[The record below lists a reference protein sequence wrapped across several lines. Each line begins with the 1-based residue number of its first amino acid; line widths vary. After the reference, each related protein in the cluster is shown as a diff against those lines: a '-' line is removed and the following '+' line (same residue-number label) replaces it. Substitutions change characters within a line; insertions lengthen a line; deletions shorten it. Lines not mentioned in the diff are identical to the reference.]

1 MNKIQYPAII
11 VVEGTSDEA
20 LISSFM
26 DADIVVTNG
35 SDVPRETIEYLK
47 EAKKKRDI
55 VVLTDPDCPG
65 KRIRDIL
72 NREIPGL
79 LHAFVLKEHAIKHR
93 KVGVAESS
101 KEDVLD
107 ALSHIVPTASS
118 DRGKL
123 TMADLVELGLMGE
136 DNSSS
141 KRAKLERVLH
151 LGHTNAKTLLKR
163 VNALALTKEELQE
176 ALEQDE

>member
-1 MNKIQYPAII
+1 MNKILYPAII

-65 KRIRDIL
+65 KRIRDVL

-79 LHAFVLKEHAIKHR
+79 LHAFVLKEHAIKHH

-101 KEDVLD
+101 KQDVLD
-107 ALSHIVPTASS
+107 ALSHIVPTTSS
-118 DRGKL
+118 DRGAL

-163 VNALALTKEELQE
+163 VNALALTREELQE

>member
-79 LHAFVLKEHAIKHR
+79 LHAFVLKEHAIKHH

-107 ALSHIVPTASS
+107 ALSHIVPTTSS
-118 DRGKL
+118 DRGAL

-141 KRAKLERVLH
+141 KRAKLERILH

>member
-1 MNKIQYPAII
+1 MNKILYPAII

-65 KRIRDIL
+65 KRIRDVL

-79 LHAFVLKEHAIKHR
+79 LHAFVLKEHAIKHH

-101 KEDVLD
+101 KQDVLD
-107 ALSHIVPTASS
+107 ARSHFVPTTSS
-118 DRGKL
+118 DRGAL

-163 VNALALTKEELQE
+163 VNALALTREELQE

>member
-35 SDVPRETIEYLK
+35 S
-47 EAKKKRDI
+47 DI

-79 LHAFVLKEHAIKHR
+79 LHAFVLKEHAIKHH

>member
-79 LHAFVLKEHAIKHR
+79 LHAFVLKEHAIKHH

-101 KEDVLD
+101 REDVLD
-107 ALSHIVPTASS
+107 ALSHIVPTTSS
-118 DRGKL
+118 DRGTL

-141 KRAKLERVLH
+141 KRAKLERILH

>member
-1 MNKIQYPAII
+1 MNKILYPAII

-65 KRIRDIL
+65 KRIRDVL

-79 LHAFVLKEHAIKHR
+79 LHAFVLKEHAIKHH

-101 KEDVLD
+101 KQDVLD
-107 ALSHIVPTASS
+107 ALSHIVPTTSS
-118 DRGKL
+118 DRGAL

-141 KRAKLERVLH
+141 KRAKLERILH

-163 VNALALTKEELQE
+163 VNALALTREELQE

>member
-55 VVLTDPDCPG
+55 VVLTDPDC
-65 KRIRDIL
+65 IRDIL

-79 LHAFVLKEHAIKHR
+79 LHAFVLKEHAIKHH

>member
-79 LHAFVLKEHAIKHR
+79 LHAFVLKEHAIKHH

-107 ALSHIVPTASS
+107 ALSHIVPTTSS
-118 DRGKL
+118 DRGTL
-123 TMADLVELGLMGE
+123 TMADFVELGLMGE

-141 KRAKLERVLH
+141 KRAKLERILH

>member
-55 VVLTDPDCPG
+55 VVLTDP
-65 KRIRDIL
+65 L
-72 NREIPGL
+72 
-79 LHAFVLKEHAIKHR
+79 R
-93 KVGVAESS
+93 KVPRKMCWMPFLILFPPHPPIVAS
-101 KEDVLD
+101 
-107 ALSHIVPTASS
+107 
-118 DRGKL
+118 
-123 TMADLVELGLMGE
+123 
-136 DNSSS
+136 
-141 KRAKLERVLH
+141 
-151 LGHTNAKTLLKR
+151 
-163 VNALALTKEELQE
+163 
-176 ALEQDE
+176 